1 MERRHFTEEFKR
13 EAVTLSRQPGASKA
27 GIPKDLG
34 INAAMLARWVKSK
47 KLEYDEA
54 SIGP

>member
-34 INAAMLARWVKSK
+34 INTTMLARWVKSK